1 MNKLVTTAAV
11 IVAMAMAAPSA
22 FAITATQA
30 KAIKKAVS
38 SVPVAEMPAKAAELV
53 KDATKEDREAVAVT
67 AVRAGISKSRSS
79 ARLMVSAVIK
89 AAPEVAGAVTMVA
102 TEMESEQAG
111 TITSAAI
118 SAAPSSSKSE
128 IMSSASHGVYM
139 ASGSSSSSHAAS
151 FSAIPASSAPTV
163 TSPFMLAPSR
173 GFTLHGGAAGPV
185 TAPVTQSN
193 TPINTTSGGAGNGSF
208 VGAQANTPT
217 QPPQPVDYT
226 QPRS

>member
-67 AVRAGISKSRSS
+67 AVRAGISKSRTS

-118 SAAPSSSKSE
+118 SAAPSSSKGE

-139 ASGSSSSSHAAS
+139 ASGSSSSSHAS
-151 FSAIPASSAPTV
+151 FSAIPASAPTV

-208 VGAQANTPT
+208 TGAQANTPS

-226 QPRS
+226 QPRT